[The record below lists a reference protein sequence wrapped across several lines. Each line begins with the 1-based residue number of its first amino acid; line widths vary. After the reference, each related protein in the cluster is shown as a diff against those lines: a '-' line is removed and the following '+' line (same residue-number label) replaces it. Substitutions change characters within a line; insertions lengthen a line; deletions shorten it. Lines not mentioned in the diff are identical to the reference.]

1 MKRKRKGLIVLAIV
15 AMVAILGVGYAAIT
29 GVGFTIKGNASAE
42 GDESAFNVHFS
53 NVEFDDKDLKTAPTK
68 VKHSEIQ
75 DNAQSGTFSVSGLA
89 TKGDVAAFVY
99 TVKNDSSD
107 LTAVIPKDSIKV
119 SSLKGDAATYFTV
132 AVESENPADDVTI
145 APGGTTTITVTVTL
159 NKTPIEKVDTGDLT
173 VTFAANP
180 SNGTNA

>member
-1 MKRKRKGLIVLAIV
+1 MKRKRKGLIALAIV

-29 GVGFTIKGNASAE
+29 GVPFTIKGNASAE
-42 GDESAFNVHFS
+42 GDQSAFNVHFS
-53 NVEFDDKDLKTAPTK
+53 AVEFDDKEIKTAAKKITHNEK
-68 VKHSEIQ
+68 Q

-89 TKGDVAAFVY
+89 TKGDNAQFVY
-99 TVKNDSSD
+99 TVKNDSTD
-107 LTAVIPKDSIKV
+107 LSAVIPKDSIRV
-119 SSLKGDAATYFTV
+119 SSLTGKAATYFTV
-132 AVESENPADDVTI
+132 AVESQNPAGDVNI

-173 VTFAANP
+173 VTFVANP

>member
-1 MKRKRKGLIVLAIV
+1 MKRKRKGLIALAIV

-42 GDESAFNVHFS
+42 GDQSTFNVHFS
-53 NVEFDDKDLKTAPTK
+53 NVKFDGTDLKTDTKK
-68 VKHSEIQ
+68 VKHSETQ
-75 DNAQSGTFSVSGLA
+75 NNAQSGTFSVSGLT
-89 TKGDVAAFVY
+89 TKGDVAAFTY

-119 SSLKGDAATYFTV
+119 SSLTGDAEYFTV
-132 AVESENPADDVTI
+132 AVESENPAGDVNI

>member
-53 NVEFDDKDLKTAPTK
+53 NVEFDRTDLKTDTTK
-68 VKHSEIQ
+68 VKHSETQ
-75 DNAQSGTFSVSGLA
+75 NNAQSGTFSVSGLA

-119 SSLKGDAATYFTV
+119 SSLTGDAATYFTV
-132 AVESENPADDVTI
+132 AVESENPAGDVTI

-180 SNGTNA
+180 SDGTNA

>member
-53 NVEFDDKDLKTAPTK
+53 NVEFDGTALKTDTTK
-68 VKHSEIQ
+68 VKHSETQ
-75 DNAQSGTFSVSGLA
+75 NNAQSGTFSVSGLA

-119 SSLKGDAATYFTV
+119 SSLTGDAATYFTV
-132 AVESENPADDVTI
+132 AVESENPAGDVTI

-180 SNGTNA
+180 SDGTNA

>member
-1 MKRKRKGLIVLAIV
+1 MKRKRKGLIALAIV

-29 GVGFTIKGNASAE
+29 NVGFTINGSASAE
-42 GDESAFNVHFS
+42 GDQSAFNVHFS
-53 NVEFDDKDLKTAPTK
+53 NVEFDGADLKTDTTK
-68 VKHSEIQ
+68 VKHSETQ
-75 DNAQSGTFSVSGLA
+75 DNGQSGTFSVSGLA
-89 TKGDVAAFVY
+89 TKGDVAAFTY

-119 SSLKGDAATYFTV
+119 SSLTGDAATYFTV

-145 APGGTTTITVTVTL
+145 APKGTTTITVTVTL
-159 NKTPIEKVDTGDLT
+159 NKTPIGQVDTGDLT

-180 SNGTNA
+180 SDGTNA

>member
-1 MKRKRKGLIVLAIV
+1 MKRKRKGLVVLAIV

-42 GDESAFNVHFS
+42 GDQSTFNVHFS
-53 NVEFDDKDLKTAPTK
+53 NVVFDGSELKTEATK
-68 VKHSEIQ
+68 VKHTETQ

-89 TKGDVAAFVY
+89 TKGDVAAFTY

-119 SSLKGDAATYFTV
+119 SSLTGDAAKYFTV
-132 AVESENPADDVTI
+132 AVESENPAGDVSI
-145 APGGTTTITVTVTL
+145 APSATTTITVVVTL

-180 SNGTNA
+180 SDGTQS

>member
-1 MKRKRKGLIVLAIV
+1 MKRKRKGLIALAIV

-29 GVGFTIKGNASAE
+29 GVPFTIKGNASAE
-42 GDESAFNVHFS
+42 GDQSAFNVHFS
-53 NVEFDDKDLKTAPTK
+53 AVEFDDKEIKTAAKKITHNEK
-68 VKHSEIQ
+68 Q

-89 TKGDVAAFVY
+89 TKGDVAAFTY
-99 TVKNDSSD
+99 TVNNDSSD

-119 SSLKGDAATYFTV
+119 SSLTGDAATYFTV

-173 VTFAANP
+173 VTFAANT

>member
-1 MKRKRKGLIVLAIV
+1 MKRKRKGLIALAIV

-53 NVEFDDKDLKTAPTK
+53 NVEFDDNDLKTDTTK
-68 VKHSEIQ
+68 VKHSETQ

-119 SSLKGDAATYFTV
+119 SSLTGDAATYFTV

>member
-1 MKRKRKGLIVLAIV
+1 MKRKRKGLIALAIV
-15 AMVAILGVGYAAIT
+15 AMVAILGIGYAAIT

-42 GDESAFNVHFS
+42 GDQSTFNVHFS
-53 NVEFDDKDLKTAPTK
+53 NVEFDGTDLKTDTTK
-68 VKHSEIQ
+68 VKHSETQ

-89 TKGDVAAFVY
+89 TKGDVAAFTY

-119 SSLKGDAATYFTV
+119 SSLTGDAATYFTV
-132 AVESENPADDVTI
+132 AVESENPAGDVNI
-145 APGGTTTITVTVTL
+145 APGGTKTITVTVTL
-159 NKTPIEKVDTGDLT
+159 NKTPIEKVNTGDLT